1 MNWKLEAGCP
11 SAAASF
17 QWWPMNVT
25 FFHALLMSGAAA
37 CVAAVSLVTTYC
49 HVNLKKE
56 HILSAPPS
64 SPPLPPPYAFPS
76 QHPLVGSHRLHQTF
90 NPNSIRLSA
99 FPLLPSP
106 PFFPSLRYI
115 PTHFSLFSLI
125 FPFLPSLSPSFQFHA
140 SVQDVTTVTFLEH
153 PHIPLSCSLFF
164 PPRLMIP
171 PQTENSDHTSP
182 WNTSVVS
189 AHIWNL

>member
-17 QWWPMNVT
+17 QWRPMNVT

-106 PFFPSLRYI
+106 SILEIHPYPFFSFLSHLPILALSLSLLSI
-115 PTHFSLFSLI
+115 PCICPGRDYSDLPGASPHSLVMFTI
-125 FPFLPSLSPSFQFHA
+125 FPSSSYDSA
-140 SVQDVTTVTFLEH
+140 SDGEQ
-153 PHIPLSCSLFF
+153 
-164 PPRLMIP
+164 
-171 PQTENSDHTSP
+171 
-182 WNTSVVS
+182 
-189 AHIWNL
+189 